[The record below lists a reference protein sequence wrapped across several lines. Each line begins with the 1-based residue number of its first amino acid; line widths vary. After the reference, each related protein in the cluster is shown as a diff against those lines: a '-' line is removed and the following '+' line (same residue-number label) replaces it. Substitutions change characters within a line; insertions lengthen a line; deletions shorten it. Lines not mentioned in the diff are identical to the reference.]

1 MLNSSKRQQRAS
13 VKSAQQML
21 RATDEELDATG
32 AECGGAFK
40 DVIDK
45 CAQQFESSGA
55 NSQTFAW
62 RVARVDVDKM
72 YRYRRTCVGACRAS
86 AHPVSAFLW

>member
-40 DVIDK
+40 DNRDRK
-45 CAQQFESSGA
+45 CAQQLKA
-55 NSQTFAW
+55 AQNSVSQNF
-62 RVARVDVDKM
+62 RVAR
-72 YRYRRTCVGACRAS
+72 GARGC
-86 AHPVSAFLW
+86 